1 MSVTDVFD
9 AVAGTYDEARRR
21 LIPCFDAFYG
31 TAVQVAAP
39 PLRAALAAGRTPEV
53 LDLGAGTGPRPSSRL
68 LPPPV
73 QVAAPPLRRRARRRS
88 YPGVLDLGA
97 GTGLLSLLLAAA
109 VPGVRL
115 TLVDGAPAMLARAT
129 DQLDARSVPHRTVR
143 ADLADEL
150 PAGPVRRGGQRAG
163 DPPPGR
169 RRQARALPA
178 GRRRAGARRGVRQRR
193 AGRRPDPGAGPALRR
208 GVAGSGSPSWARP
221 PTRSPASQERMR
233 HDRPA
238 TVADQCRWL
247 AEAGLVDVDCYFK
260 EWRFAVFGG
269 RAR

>member
-9 AVAGTYDEARRR
+9 ALAGTYDEARRR

-31 TAVQVAAP
+31 AAVQVAAP
-39 PLRAALAAGRTPEV
+39 PLRAALAAGRTP
-53 LDLGAGTGPRPSSRL
+53 
-68 LPPPV
+68 
-73 QVAAPPLRRRARRRS
+73 Q
-88 YPGVLDLGA
+88 VLDLGA
-97 GTGLLSLLLAAA
+97 GTGLLSLLLSAA

-129 DQLDARSVPHRTVR
+129 DQLNARSVPHRTVH

-150 PAGPVRRGGQRAG
+150 PPGRYDAVVSALAIHHLDDAGKRALYRRAAAALAPGGVFVNAEQVAGPTPELDRRYDEVWMQRIAE
-163 DPPPGR
+163 
-169 RRQARALPA
+169 L
-178 GRRRAGARRGVRQRR
+178 GAS
-193 AGRRPDPGAGPALRR
+193 PDEI
-208 GVAGSGSPSWARP
+208 AGSR
-221 PTRSPASQERMR
+221 ERMR

-238 TVADQCRWL
+238 TVADQCQWL

-269 RAR
+269 RAG

>member
-31 TAVQVAAP
+31 TAVQVATP

-53 LDLGAGTGPRPSSRL
+53 LDLGAGTG
-68 LPPPV
+68 
-73 QVAAPPLRRRARRRS
+73 
-88 YPGVLDLGA
+88 
-97 GTGLLSLLLAAA
+97 LLSLLLSAA
-109 VPGVRL
+109 VPGIRL
-115 TLVDGAPAMLARAT
+115 TVVDGAPAMLARAT
-129 DQLDARSVPHRTVR
+129 DQLDARSVPHRAVH

-150 PAGPVRRGGQRAG
+150 PPGRYDAVVSALAIHHLDDAGKRTLYRRAAAALAPGGVFVNAEQVAGPTPELDRRYDEVWLAQITE
-163 DPPPGR
+163 
-169 RRQARALPA
+169 L
-178 GRRRAGARRGVRQRR
+178 GAS
-193 AGRRPDPGAGPALRR
+193 PDEI
-208 GVAGSGSPSWARP
+208 AGSR
-221 PTRSPASQERMR
+221 ERMR

-269 RAR
+269 RAG

>member
-9 AVAGTYDEARRR
+9 ALAGTYDEARRR
-21 LIPCFDAFYG
+21 LVPCFDAFYG
-31 TAVQVAAP
+31 TAVEVAAP
-39 PLRAALAAGRTPEV
+39 PLRAALAAGRTPE
-53 LDLGAGTGPRPSSRL
+53 
-68 LPPPV
+68 
-73 QVAAPPLRRRARRRS
+73 
-88 YPGVLDLGA
+88 VLDLGA

-143 ADLADEL
+143 ADLAD
-150 PAGPVRRGGQRAG
+150 P
-163 DPPPGR
+163 
-169 RRQARALPA
+169 LPA
-178 GRRRAGARRGVRQRR
+178 GRYDAVVSALAIHHLDDEGKRALYRRAAGALAPGGVFVNAEQV
-193 AGRRPDPGAGPALRR
+193 AGPTPELDRR
-208 GVAGSGSPSWARP
+208 YDEVWMQRITELGASGEEIA
-221 PTRSPASQERMR
+221 ASRERMR

-238 TVADQCRWL
+238 IVDDQCRWL